1 MDLKALQL
9 CFAPTLLQVQEKLPH
24 LCSPW
29 MNQGGNDEGE
39 ETKCR
44 HKWPQLVVIGHRGN
58 GMNMLLSSDI
68 RMREIEENSILSF
81 NTAAKFPI
89 DFVELDV
96 QVTEDDCPVIF
107 HDNFIVTENN
117 VCSL

>member
-1 MDLKALQL
+1 MDGSRSEFQSNIHITISFNRCIIVLIFKKDFDSGFWVLGIEIWVL
-9 CFAPTLLQVQEKLPH
+9 RT
-24 LCSPW
+24 
-29 MNQGGNDEGE
+29 GGNAGGE

-68 RMREIEENSILSF
+68 RMREIKENSILSF

-96 QVTEDDCPVIF
+96 QVI
-107 HDNFIVTENN
+107 N
-117 VCSL
+117 